1 MKVKL
6 KAAHTHAGKK
16 YKPDGEIEV
25 SEVERTWLEER
36 GVIEKSQAASAIP
49 STRNSTG
56 D

>member
-6 KAAHTHAGKK
+6 KAVHTHAGKK
-16 YKPDGEIEV
+16 YKPDDEIEV
-25 SEVERTWLEER
+25 SEGERIWLEER
-36 GVIEKSQAASAIP
+36 GVIEKSQAAPTTP